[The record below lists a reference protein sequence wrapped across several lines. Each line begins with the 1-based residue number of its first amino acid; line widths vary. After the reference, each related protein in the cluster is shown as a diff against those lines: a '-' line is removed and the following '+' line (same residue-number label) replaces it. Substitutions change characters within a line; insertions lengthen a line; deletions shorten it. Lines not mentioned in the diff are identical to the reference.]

1 MAQILRK
8 FIKQGWRVVTE
19 IHTAHWIVIDV
30 LWALVPASAVTMAVS
45 WLGEH
50 SIAVL
55 AMAFVITFAAASL
68 ILLAYLGHRTE
79 RHESTQ
85 DGPRQEPT
93 FEPRQNGWM
102 PIADAIQHVSE
113 SIGDTNKAECYPDT
127 LAAIRAAAYDKKI
140 SIRGR
145 KQLPYRGNFRSRDA
159 YSDLRT
165 DIESAY
171 WQNSVLNAYST
182 SSAQH
187 LDYHT
192 QPESLMAWGP
202 SGPDERNHYADL
214 VVSELDLF
222 RQWPKG

>member
-1 MAQILRK
+1 MLRK

-19 IHTAHWIVIDV
+19 IHTAQWIVGDV
-30 LWALVPASAVTMAVS
+30 LGALVPASALTVAIS

-55 AMAFVITFAAASL
+55 AIGFVITFAAASL
-68 ILLAYLGHRTE
+68 ILLAYLGHRAE
-79 RHESTQ
+79 RYQSNQ
-85 DGPRQEPT
+85 DQPRQEPI
-93 FEPRQNGWM
+93 FEPQQDGWI
-102 PIADAIQHVSE
+102 PIAEAIQHVSE

-140 SIRGR
+140 SVRGR
-145 KQLPYRGNFRSRDA
+145 KQRPSRGDFRSRDA

-171 WQNSVLNAYST
+171 WRNSDLNAYST
-182 SSAQH
+182 SSKQQ

-192 QPESLMAWGP
+192 QPESPMAWGP
-202 SGPDERNHYADL
+202 SGPEERNHYADL
-214 VVSELDLF
+214 VVSGLDLF
-222 RQWPKG
+222 RQWPKPR